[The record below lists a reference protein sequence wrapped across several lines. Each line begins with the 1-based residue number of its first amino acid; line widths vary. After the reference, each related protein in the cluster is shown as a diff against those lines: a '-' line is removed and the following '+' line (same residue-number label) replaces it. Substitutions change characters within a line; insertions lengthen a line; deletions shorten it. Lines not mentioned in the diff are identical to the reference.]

1 MPGRYFVK
9 MAAIEDAVYLMT
21 LDHDLYL
28 PTTILFSPPNE
39 GQKKKKTGKMS
50 FERGCGFRRLGR
62 KFLGKSNKQSR
73 G

>member
-1 MPGRYFVK
+1 

-28 PTTILFSPPNE
+28 PPTILFSPPNE
-39 GQKKKKTGKMS
+39 GQKKKKKQAKWVLKEDVDLNAWAGN
-50 FERGCGFRRLGR
+50 FWENQI
-62 KFLGKSNKQSR
+62 NKAE